1 MINPRSILTHNRPL
15 QQNNETF
22 ACPQIHYIE
31 TIIEKAD
38 DPNSIVIGYGMN
50 DCTARLVEVE
60 KKEIARLLF
69 PDPMEMVMTM
79 PS

>member
-1 MINPRSILTHNRPL
+1 
-15 QQNNETF
+15 
-22 ACPQIHYIE
+22 
-31 TIIEKAD
+31 
-38 DPNSIVIGYGMN
+38 MN